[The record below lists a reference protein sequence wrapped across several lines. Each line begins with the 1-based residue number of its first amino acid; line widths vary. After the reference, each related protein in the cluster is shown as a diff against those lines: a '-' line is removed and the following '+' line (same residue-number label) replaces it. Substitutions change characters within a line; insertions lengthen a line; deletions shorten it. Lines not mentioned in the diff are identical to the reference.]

1 LILGSSSDI
10 EKQDFESKFDEVPQP
25 FTQEEREAWLSELK
39 DVALSSD
46 AFVRYDHG
54 KSLE

>member
-1 LILGSSSDI
+1 LGSSSDI